1 MSSRGVDDRGV
12 VVTGLGMVT
21 PLGGD
26 RESTWSSV
34 LSGQLAGQQLD
45 PTQLGPA
52 WQGIAPSSE
61 WRGCPVTRDW
71 TRITEPLIDDAV
83 TAAREAMLHA
93 GLVDLVGER
102 TGCVIG
108 ASKGGL
114 HRYVPAYTRDLA
126 HSSAADDLPP
136 EQWPWSWPNAAAARV
151 AQTYNICGPVLAP
164 GAACATGLVSLIR
177 ACDLIRQGI
186 CDVVLSGSSDASLQ
200 PALLA
205 SYRRLGVMARQG
217 EPATAG
223 RPFDVR
229 RQGFLV
235 GEGAAVL
242 VLESRAH
249 AEQRGARPL
258 AEITGGRVLSDGAG
272 VTGLEESA
280 DGLTR
285 AIDES
290 LCESRTAPAQID
302 LVSFHGT
309 GTEQNDR
316 SEATAWSRVIAGQKS
331 RAHGCAFKGGLGHL
345 MGGAGSVEAALSIL
359 ALRDQVA
366 PPTANL
372 IQIDPSLGRL
382 LDLTMTGPTPVAR
395 PIDNVLKLSL
405 GFGGPVAAL
414 VLRRPR

>member
-1 MSSRGVDDRGV
+1 VSSGGVKDRDV

-21 PLGGD
+21 PLGVD
-26 RESTWSSV
+26 RESTWNSV
-34 LSGQLAGQQLD
+34 LAGRLSGQLLD
-45 PTQLGPA
+45 PARLGPA
-52 WQGIAPSSE
+52 WEGIAPSPD
-61 WRGCPVTRDW
+61 WRGCPIARDW
-71 TRITEPLIDDAV
+71 SLATEPLIDDAV
-83 TAAREAMLHA
+83 SAAKEALQHA
-93 GLVDLVGER
+93 SLCSLDPQR

-114 HRYVPAYTRDLA
+114 HRYAPAFAKSR
-126 HSSAADDLPP
+126 SPAADLPP
-136 EQWPWSWPNAAAARV
+136 DLWPWSWPSAAAAHV
-151 AQTYNICGPVLAP
+151 AQQFDICGPVLAP

-177 ACDLIRQGI
+177 ACDLIRQGT
-186 CDVVLSGSSDASLQ
+186 CDVVLAGSSDASLQ

-205 SYRRLGVMARQG
+205 SYRRLGVMARLG
-217 EPATAG
+217 DPATAT

-249 AEQRGARPL
+249 AEQRGARAL
-258 AEITGGRVLSDGAG
+258 AEIAGGRVLSDGSG

-285 AIDES
+285 AIQES
-290 LCESRTAPAQID
+290 LRDAGLSAGEID

-359 ALRDQVA
+359 ALQDQIA

-372 IQIDPSLGRL
+372 TQIDPQLSPL
-382 LDLTMTGPTPVAR
+382 LDLTMTGAAPVAR
-395 PIDNVLKLSL
+395 PIENVLKLSL

-414 VLRRPR
+414 VLRRSS

>member
-1 MSSRGVDDRGV
+1 MSSGGVEDRSV

-21 PLGGD
+21 PLGAD

-34 LSGQLAGQQLD
+34 LAGRLSGQLLD
-45 PTQLGPA
+45 PARMGPA
-52 WQGIAPSSE
+52 WEGIASSPD
-61 WRGCPVTRDW
+61 WRGCPVPRDW
-71 TRITEPLIDDAV
+71 SMATEPLIDDAV
-83 TAAREAMLHA
+83 SAAREALQHA
-93 GLVDLVGER
+93 ELVELDSER

-114 HRYVPAYTRDLA
+114 HQFVPAYTRGADRSDLA
-126 HSSAADDLPP
+126 PDIPP
-136 EQWPWSWPNAAAARV
+136 QQWPWTWPNAAAAQV
-151 AQTYNICGPVLAP
+151 AQNFNICGPVLAP

-186 CDVVLSGSSDASLQ
+186 CDVVLAGSSDASLQ

-205 SYRRLGVMARQG
+205 SYRRLGVMARRD
-217 EPATAG
+217 EPAVAG
-223 RPFDVR
+223 RPFDTK

-242 VLESRAH
+242 VLESRSH
-249 AEQRGARPL
+249 AMQRGACPL
-258 AEITGGRVLSDGAG
+258 AEISSGRVLSDGAG

-285 AIDES
+285 AIQES
-290 LCESRTAPAQID
+290 LFEAQITADQID

-309 GTEQNDR
+309 GTDQNDR
-316 SEATAWSRVIAGQKS
+316 SEATAWSRVIAGRQS

-372 IQIDPSLGRL
+372 TQIDPQLGRL
-382 LDLTMTGPTPVAR
+382 LELTMTGQSPVTR
-395 PIDNVLKLSL
+395 PMENVLKLSL